1 MTKEKLIEITKN
13 LLENISALKSQLD
26 CEVSKIEESQKTK
39 IERILKIIKYLSI
52 DDQRL
57 IQYKYFEKRK
67 QIEIAVALNIDIR
80 TIGRRADRIALYVGR
95 MIYGFEDEFMD
106 MLDQVWPVLINGE
119 IEETEEELLNRA
131 VTHIVNMIN
140 KKYNKE
146 IS

>member
-1 MTKEKLIEITKN
+1 MTKEKLIETTKN
-13 LLENISALKSQLD
+13 LLENISVLKNQLD
-26 CEVSKIEESQKTK
+26 CEVAKIEDSQKTK
-39 IERILKIIKYLSI
+39 IERILKVIKYLSL

-57 IQYKYFEKRK
+57 IQYKYFENRK

-80 TIGRRADRIALYVGR
+80 TIGRRADRIALYIGR

-119 IEETEEELLNRA
+119 SEETEVELLNRA
-131 VTHIVNMIN
+131 VAHTVNMII
-140 KKYNKE
+140 KKYNKV